1 MTMLNISFV
10 LSLDSIDC
18 STFPVHTY
26 ILTPV
31 YLMRV
36 FTIEVN
42 YLYTFGEYSFGVIL
56 VDLLLKNNDYLIV
69 FYCNLIK
76 MKVATKIYKKML
88 KFLEDVTIN

>member
-1 MTMLNISFV
+1 
-10 LSLDSIDC
+10 
-18 STFPVHTY
+18 
-26 ILTPV
+26 
-31 YLMRV
+31 MRV